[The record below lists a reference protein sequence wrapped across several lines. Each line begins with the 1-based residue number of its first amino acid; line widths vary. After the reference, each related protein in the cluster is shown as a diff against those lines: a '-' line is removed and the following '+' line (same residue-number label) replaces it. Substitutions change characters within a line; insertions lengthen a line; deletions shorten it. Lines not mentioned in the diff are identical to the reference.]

1 MADKSTKFST
11 LYRIAVVA
19 AVALIVFLII
29 ILKNQGRDK
38 ERIEKTEPV
47 ASALAEDTIAG
58 ADTLKP
64 AGIVDSLIPVALE
77 PESLPKTAPSGPDK
91 PAGPAG
97 ELPAGVLA
105 RVNGESI
112 TAAQFDSVYS
122 SLPASTRDYYKDDMP
137 GFLEELITRQLL
149 LQEARRRKIQETP
162 EFGSARA
169 RNPGRE
175 DDVMITVLAQGVINA
190 VTLSGEE
197 LRDYFDRNV
206 DQLPDKNYE
215 SVKEQL
221 RPMALEEKQQAT
233 LENFIGGLRSKA
245 TIVRDQKWINQR
257 LARAPDDPLSAALK
271 SGQATVADFGRG
283 TCVPCKMMEPILKKL
298 QQEYHGRASILI
310 LDVGEYASLSRRHG
324 IRLIPTQVFFDA
336 AGKEV
341 HRHQGFMP
349 EADIVAQL
357 KKMGVE

>member
-11 LYRIAVVA
+11 LYRIAAVA
-19 AVALIVFLII
+19 AVVLIVFLLIV
-29 ILKNQGRDK
+29 LKNRPRNETGNGAV
-38 ERIEKTEPV
+38 KT
-47 ASALAEDTIAG
+47 DTTSG

-97 ELPAGVLA
+97 ELPAGLLA
-105 RVNGESI
+105 RINGESI
-112 TAAQFDSVYS
+112 TAVQFDSVYR

-169 RNPGRE
+169 RNQGRE
-175 DDVMITVLAQGVINA
+175 DDVMITVLVQGVINA

-197 LRDYFDRNV
+197 LKDFFDRNV

-221 RPMALEEKQQAT
+221 RPMALEEKQQAA
-233 LENFIGGLRSKA
+233 LEDFINGLRSKA
-245 TIVRDQKWINQR
+245 AIVRDQNWLNRQ
-257 LARAPDDPLSAALK
+257 LARTPDDPLSAALK
-271 SGQATVADFGRG
+271 SGQPTVADFGRG

-298 QQEYHGRASILI
+298 QQEYTGRASILI
-310 LDVGEYASLSRRHG
+310 LDVGEHASLARRYG

-349 EADIVAQL
+349 EADIVARL